1 MAHCFFRVRAFTAYQ
16 IRSVVT
22 LRRGEWKPALRVS
35 GNHSNLTTRF
45 SFALPFLAQTV
56 QSVHP
61 FKSAQVEQPE
71 LHNTSD
77 TGTVLR

>member
-1 MAHCFFRVRAFTAYQ
+1 MEARSPRIREPLESDDAILLRA
-16 IRSVVT
+16 
-22 LRRGEWKPALRVS
+22 LL
-35 GNHSNLTTRF
+35 
-45 SFALPFLAQTV
+45 LAQTV

-61 FKSAQVEQPE
+61 FKPAQVEQSE

>member
-1 MAHCFFRVRAFTAYQ
+1 MEARSPR
-16 IRSVVT
+16 IREPLESDNAI
-22 LRRGEWKPALRVS
+22 L
-35 GNHSNLTTRF
+35 
-45 SFALPFLAQTV
+45 FALPFLAQTV

-61 FKSAQVEQPE
+61 FKPAQVEQPE